1 MPNYKLSIDLS
12 DHFKDVVILFAMR
25 EFTVPFCLYF
35 LDAENPDDACFILY
49 RRVIHAIMKEDDSI
63 ETRILCRK
71 IRRDMRV
78 DKIYSL

>member
-12 DHFKDVVILFAMR
+12 DHFHELLILFSMR
-25 EFTVPFCLYF
+25 EFTVPFFLYF
-35 LDAENPDDACFILY
+35 IDAENPDDACFILY
-49 RRVIHAIMKEDDSI
+49 RRVINSILKEDDSI
-63 ETRILCRK
+63 KTRILCRK